1 MAHIVRCGDRRAF
14 PDHGGQG
21 RRLAGGRQG
30 WGGALAVELENSLW
44 ELSDVYL
51 SAPLPRVLTALP
63 AALLGATRLV
73 FLLLCSEDAPCAA
86 GGEGCLSQDV
96 GTTLGRTLGH

>member
-1 MAHIVRCGDRRAF
+1 MEGRGGGWLVGDR
-14 PDHGGQG
+14 
-21 RRLAGGRQG
+21 AGE
-30 WGGALAVELENSLW
+30 GALAVELESLW

-51 SAPLPRVLTALP
+51 SAPPPRVLTALP

>member
-1 MAHIVRCGDRRAF
+1 MEGRGGGWLVGDR
-14 PDHGGQG
+14 
-21 RRLAGGRQG
+21 AGE
-30 WGGALAVELENSLW
+30 GALAVELENSLW

-51 SAPLPRVLTALP
+51 SVRPPPPPRVLTVVP

-73 FLLLCSEDAPCAA
+73 FLLLCSEGAA
-86 GGEGCLSQDV
+86 GGEGCLSQNG